1 MSHSIDHFF
10 CFLFPAAAF
19 LAGFFLL
26 AFLALLLG
34 VAAFW
39 GVAAAGASAGAAA
52 LGFLALTAF
61 FVFLAPAVFLIF
73 FDPAAFLVLLT
84 TLFAG
89 AVLAIKT
96 INNLVFCRLKS
107 LHMLAIQNFWK
118 DEYCKDESKYPPVSI
133 IDIANAKFQIA
144 EVNWDLPIVMI
155 EFD

>member
-39 GVAAAGASAGAAA
+39 GVAAVAGASAGAAA

-107 LHMLAIQNFWK
+107 LHMLAIQNF
-118 DEYCKDESKYPPVSI
+118 SKG
-133 IDIANAKFQIA
+133 
-144 EVNWDLPIVMI
+144 
-155 EFD
+155 